1 MYFEDELLHYGTPR
15 HSGRY
20 PWGSGENPYQHSGTL
35 LGRIDELK
43 AAGMTEKQIAD
54 ELGISTTQLRARK
67 AIELSERTAWE
78 QAQCTKL
85 HDDGYS
91 NVQIGRMMGIPE
103 STVRNRLNPTLQ
115 ERTNRYEATANV
127 LKEQI
132 ENGKP
137 YLDVGKGVDKQ
148 LGVSE
153 TQLKTAI
160 AMLEEQGY
168 KVSYLKVEQATNPNQ
183 STSVKVLTK
192 EDVPYQEIYQ
202 NRDKVMSPMGTY
214 TEDGGR
220 TWNHINPPVSID
232 SSRIGIAYY
241 ENGGKEK
248 DGVIEIRPG
257 VSDLTLGQSS
267 YAQVRIAVD
276 GTHYL
281 KGMAM
286 YNDQLPP
293 GVDIRF
299 NTNKHEGTPMLGDK
313 QNSVLK
319 PIKSDPDNPFGSTI
333 RQFEYSDPDGTKH
346 QSPINIV
353 NDDSDWGK
361 WSKNLS
367 SQMLSKQEPMLAKRQ
382 LDLAY
387 KEKRQEFEALCEY
400 TNPAIKRKLL
410 LSFADECDSDAVHL
424 KAAALPRQQTHVILP
439 ITTLKDNE
447 VYAPNYKTGEEVVLI
462 RYPHQGTFEI
472 PRLTVNNN
480 NPEGKRLLG
489 NPKNAI
495 GINSHVADRLSGADF
510 DGDTVVVIPTK
521 GQNIKTSSPL
531 KGLENFDP
539 KERYRAY
546 PGMPEVGPKTGFH
559 KQTEMG
565 KISNLV
571 TDMTLKGATM
581 DEIAAAT
588 RHAQVVID
596 AEKHNLN
603 WRQSYEDNRIAA
615 LKEKYQGGAT
625 KGASTLISKASSDDR
640 VPVRKDFRATSSDK
654 GGDIDPKTGKKLY
667 RESGD
672 VIYEYKG
679 KSVFKDKNGD
689 FYYKDKKTGTRTQV
703 PSDKVKE
710 KPRLEVSNKMTEAF
724 NKGYDAYSLSSGTR
738 MENYYAEH
746 ANKMKSLANEARKEY
761 LATQP
766 MKVNKSAKETYAAEV
781 KSLND
786 KLDLALQNAPRERQA
801 QLLANSYIARVKRAN
816 PDIEKDELKKKRSQ
830 AIDEARSRTGTLR
843 RDQRNIEIT
852 DREWKAIQA
861 GAISNNKLTQIL
873 ANTDEEKLK
882 ERAMPRT
889 RKTISPAALARA
901 KAMIN
906 AGYTQAEAAEAIGV
920 SASTLNKAI

>member
-20 PWGSGENPYQHSGTL
+20 PWGSGEDPYQHSGTY
-35 LGRIDELK
+35 LGRIEELK
-43 AAGMTEKQIAD
+43 TAGMTESQIAA
-54 ELGISTTQLRARK
+54 ELGMSTTKLRAVK

-78 QAQCTKL
+78 QTKCMEL
-85 HDDGYS
+85 HDKGYS
-91 NVQIGRMMGIPE
+91 NVQIGRLMNMPE
-103 STVRNRLNPTLQ
+103 STVRNRLNPLLQ
-115 ERTNRYEATANV
+115 ERTNRYEATANI

-148 LGVSE
+148 LGISE
-153 TQLKTAI
+153 TQLKTAV

-168 KVSYLKVEQATNPNQ
+168 KVSYLKVEQATNPGHG
-183 STSVKVLTK
+183 TSVKVLTK
-192 EDVPYQEIYQ
+192 EDVPFQEIYQ

-214 TEDGGR
+214 SEDGGR
-220 TWNHINPPVSID
+220 TWNNIKPPVNID

-241 ENGGKEK
+241 ENGGRDK

-257 VSDLTLGQSS
+257 VSDLSLGQSS

-293 GVDIRF
+293 GIDIRF

-319 PIKSDPDNPFGSTI
+319 PIKDDPDNPFGSTI
-333 RQFEYSDPDGTKH
+333 RQFEYSDSNGVKH

-353 NDDSDWGK
+353 NDDTDWGK

-367 SQMLSKQEPMLAKRQ
+367 SQMLSKQDPSLAKRQ
-382 LDLAY
+382 LGLAY
-387 KEKRQEFEALCEY
+387 NYKKQEFETLCEY

-439 ITTLKDNE
+439 LTTLKDNE
-447 VYAPNYKTGEEVVLI
+447 VYAPNYNTGEEVVLI

-489 NPKNAI
+489 TPKNAI
-495 GINSHVADRLSGADF
+495 GINSKVADRLSGADF

-521 GQNIKTSSPL
+521 GQNIKTTSPL

-571 TDMTLKGATM
+571 TDMTIKGAPL

-615 LKEKYQGGAT
+615 LKEKYQGGARR
-625 KGASTLISKASSDDR
+625 GASTLISKANSDAR
-640 VPVRKDFRATSSDK
+640 VPVRKDFRPEI
-654 GGDIDPKTGKKLY
+654 DIDPQTGKKKY
-667 RESGD
+667 RETGD

-689 FYYKDKKTGTRTQV
+689 YYYKDKKTGEKTQV
-703 PSDKVKE
+703 PSDKVKTKLRE
-710 KPRLEVSNKMTEAF
+710 EISNKMTVAF
-724 NKGYDAYSLSSGTR
+724 DEGKDAYSLSSGTR
-738 MENYYAEH
+738 IEKYYADY
-746 ANKMKSLANEARKEY
+746 ANKMKMLANEARKEY
-761 LATQP
+761 LATP
-766 MKVNKSAKETYAAEV
+766 PTKVNKSAKETYAAEV
-781 KSLND
+781 KSLNE
-786 KLDLALQNAPRERQA
+786 KLNNALQNAPKERQA
-801 QLLANSYIARVKRAN
+801 QLLANSYIEKVKRAN
-816 PDIEKDELKKKRSQ
+816 PDISKDDLKKKRAQ
-830 AIDEARSRTGTLR
+830 AISEARARTGTLR
-843 RDQRNIEIT
+843 RDKRNIEIT
-852 DREWKAIQA
+852 DKEWKAIQA

-882 ERAMPRT
+882 ERAMPKNRQS
-889 RKTISPAALARA
+889 ISSGAVARA

-906 AGYTQAEAAEAIGV
+906 MGYTQAEAAEALGV
-920 SASTLNKAI
+920 SVSTLNRAL

>member
-1 MYFEDELLHYGTPR
+1 MFFLDELFHYGTPR

-20 PWGSGENPYQHSGTL
+20 PWGSGEDPYQHGNTF
-35 LGRIDELK
+35 LGQIDEYK
-43 AAGMTEKQIAD
+43 ALGMTESQIAK
-54 ELGISTTQLRARK
+54 EMGISTTQLRARK
-67 AIELSERTAWE
+67 SIELAERTAYE
-78 QAQCTKL
+78 QRKCMEYK
-85 HDDGYS
+85 DKGYS
-91 NVQIGRMMGIPE
+91 NVEIGRIMGIPE

-115 ERTNRYEATANV
+115 ERNNRYEKTANV

-137 YLDVGKGVDKQ
+137 YLDIGKGVERQ
-148 LGVSE
+148 LGISE
-153 TQLKTAI
+153 TQLKTAV

-168 KVSYLKVEQATNPNQ
+168 KKSYLKVEQATNPGKY
-183 STSVKVLTK
+183 TYVKVLTK
-192 EDVPYQEIYQ
+192 DDVPYQEISE
-202 NRDKVMSPMGTY
+202 NRDKIMSPLGTY

-220 TWNHINPPVSID
+220 TWSNIKPPVSID
-232 SSRIGIAYY
+232 SSRISIAYA
-241 ENGGKEK
+241 EQGGRDK

-257 VSDLTLGQSS
+257 VPDISLGQSS

-286 YNDQLPP
+286 YNDQLPK

-299 NTNKHEGTPMLGDK
+299 NTNKHEGTPMLGPKDDT
-313 QNSVLK
+313 VLK
-319 PIKSDPDNPFGSTI
+319 PIKADKDNPFGSTV
-333 RQFEYSDPDGTKH
+333 RQFDYTDKNGEKH
-346 QSPINIV
+346 QSAINIV

-387 KEKRQEFEALCEY
+387 KDKKYDFEQICNC
-400 TNPAIKRKLL
+400 TNPAVKKKLL

-439 ITTLKDNE
+439 LTTLKDTE
-447 VYAPNYKTGEEVVLI
+447 VYAPNYKNGEEVVLI

-472 PRLTVNNN
+472 PRLVVNNN
-480 NPEGKRLLG
+480 NQEGKRLLG

-495 GINSHVADRLSGADF
+495 GINSHVAERLSGADF

-521 GQNIKTSSPL
+521 GQRIKTTSPL

-539 KERYRAY
+539 KEKYRAY

-559 KQTEMG
+559 KQQEMG

-603 WRQSYEDNRIAA
+603 WRQSAEDNNIAA
-615 LKEKYQGGAT
+615 LKEKYQGG
-625 KGASTLISKASSDDR
+625 KNRGASTLISKASSDAR
-640 VPVRKDFRATSSDK
+640 VPMRKDFRPEI
-654 GGDIDPKTGKKLY
+654 DIDPKTGKKLY
-667 RESGD
+667 RETGD
-672 VIYEYKG
+672 QIYEYKG

-689 FYYKDKKTGTRTQV
+689 FYYKDKKTGERTLV
-703 PSDKVKE
+703 PSDKVKA
-710 KPRLEVSNKMTEAF
+710 KPRTEISNKMTEEF
-724 NKGYDAYSLSSGTR
+724 NQGRDAYSLSSGTR
-738 MENYYAEH
+738 MERYYADH
-746 ANKMKSLANEARKEY
+746 ANKMKALADEARKEY
-761 LATQP
+761 LATP
-766 MKVNKSAKETYAAEV
+766 NIKVNKSAKETYSEEV
-781 KSLND
+781 KSLD
-786 KLDLALQNAPRERQA
+786 HKLDIALQNAPRERQA
-801 QLLANSYIARVKRAN
+801 QILASLYISKVKRDN
-816 PDIEKDELKKKRSQ
+816 PDISKEELKKKKAQ
-830 AIDEARSRTGTLR
+830 AISEARIRTGTLR

-852 DREWKAIQA
+852 DREWDAIQA
-861 GAISNNKLTQIL
+861 GAISHNKCVQIL
-873 ANTDEEKLK
+873 ANTNEDKLK
-882 ERAMPRT
+882 ERALPRS
-889 RKTISPAALARA
+889 RNVVSPAALSRA
-901 KAMIN
+901 KAMLN
-906 AGYTQAEAAEAIGV
+906 TGYTQEEAAEAIGV
-920 SASTLNKAI
+920 SVSTLNKSL